1 LKFLINKKVLA
12 KKMDQRDFTKS
23 YKQSSKVEHEGGDSM
38 DDQGDFEKNSIGE
51 DDERNSPQE
60 M

>member
-38 DDQGDFEKNSIGE
+38 DDQDHFEKNSIGE
-51 DDERNSPQE
+51 GDERYSP
-60 M
+60 

>member
-1 LKFLINKKVLA
+1 
-12 KKMDQRDFTKS
+12 MDQRDFAKS
-23 YKQSSKVEHEGGDSM
+23 YKQYSKVEHEGGDSM